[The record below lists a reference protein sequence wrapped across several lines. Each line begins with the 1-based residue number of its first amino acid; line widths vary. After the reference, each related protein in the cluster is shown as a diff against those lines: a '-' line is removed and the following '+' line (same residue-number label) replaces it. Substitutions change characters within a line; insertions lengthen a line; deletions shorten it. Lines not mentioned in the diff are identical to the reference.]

1 MPEFDRDPEA
11 QARLDAILAKAA
23 ETRWRVYSY
32 DAGDWMPTG
41 SACDSPDEARRKE
54 QQLTARY
61 PGMRTAIVRESRT
74 YQTEEN

>member
-11 QARLDAILAKAA
+11 QARLDAILAAA
-23 ETRWRVYSY
+23 SETRWRVYSF

-41 SACDSPDEARRKE
+41 TACDSPGEARRKE
-54 QQLTARY
+54 QQLAGRY